1 MHSAG
6 QVQVLVSRKQIS
18 TKEQEEEENQQ
29 SWRGEK
35 QFPDKPDKG
44 GGEHSGKGKVLLLPH
59 SHTIM
64 SKLIHCHGSQIS
76 LFNLA

>member
-18 TKEQEEEENQQ
+18 TKEQEEEKNQQ

-35 QFPDKPDKG
+35 QFPDKPDG
-44 GGEHSGKGKVLLLPH
+44 GKGTFWKR
-59 SHTIM
+59 
-64 SKLIHCHGSQIS
+64 
-76 LFNLA
+76 

>member
-18 TKEQEEEENQQ
+18 TKEQEEEKNQQ

-44 GGEHSGKGKVLLLPH
+44 GGEGNILEKAKFYCC
-59 SHTIM
+59 HT
-64 SKLIHCHGSQIS
+64 LTPLCQ
-76 LFNLA
+76 N